1 MVELIPA
8 LNAVQSVAVII
19 SAVLSSIWVV
29 VKIRRARKR
38 KHGGGD

>member
-1 MVELIPA
+1 MGELIPA

-38 KHGGGD
+38 KHGGG